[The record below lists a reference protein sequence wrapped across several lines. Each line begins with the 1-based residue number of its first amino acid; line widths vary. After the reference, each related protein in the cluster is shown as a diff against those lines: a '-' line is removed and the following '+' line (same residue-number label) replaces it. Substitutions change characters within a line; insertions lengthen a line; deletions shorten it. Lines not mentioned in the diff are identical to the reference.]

1 MKKHTVIYRSAF
13 RKALTAHL
21 IGKQIAFGIYVN
33 DERDAINRGIT
44 PWTIDGVSL
53 EIQVFGLA
61 CSIKT
66 RRLYHAAIIKRI
78 F

>member
-21 IGKQIAFGIYVN
+21 IGKQIAFGIYID
-33 DERDAINRGIT
+33 DERNAINRSIT
-44 PWTIDGVSL
+44 PWTIDGVRL

-66 RRLYHAAIIKRI
+66 RRLYHPAVIRRV